1 MNKLRRSKLSEA
13 IVHLDSAIQIIS
25 DVRDDEQD
33 AMDNI
38 PENLQ
43 SSDMYNDMENAVDTM
58 EDAIDELENISDC
71 LGGI

>member
-1 MNKLRRSKLSEA
+1 MNKQRRSKLTEA
-13 IVHLDSAIQIIS
+13 IGHIDSALQIIS

-33 AMDNI
+33 ALDNM

-43 SSDMYNDMENAVDTM
+43 SSDRYSEIENAVDTM
-58 EDAIDELENISDC
+58 DEAIDELENISDR

>member
-1 MNKLRRSKLSEA
+1 MNKQRRSKLSEA
-13 IVHLDSAIQIIS
+13 IVHLDSALQIIS

-33 AMDNI
+33 ALDNM

-43 SSDMYNDMENAVDTM
+43 SSDRYSEMENAVDTTD
-58 EDAIDELENISDC
+58 EAIDEIEDISES